1 MVGILHWYL
10 FMTLGDPKWKS
21 FDWMGTHQTMF
32 SVIHESI
39 YQKKIPY
46 HVKCYDLPI
55 IGDPI
60 EEGTSGSYNVRWFAL
75 GGNIISP
82 QNLIFGF
89 LDTPKIMLLNIL
101 FYFSISFFGMVLWMK
116 KLNLS
121 HFSSV
126 FLFICWSFSGFITS
140 KMGVGHLGSTNG
152 YFFIPLYFWIINQ
165 FLIENYRDKT
175 NLEILKD
182 AIVFS
187 IFIFFVKLNN
197 NGQNVYQFLL
207 IGLIV
212 SIFYYKRF
220 MWYLLSLIFSFF
232 FTKFLY
238 FPNLFLQYLYR

>member
-1 MVGILHWYL
+1 
-10 FMTLGDPKWKS
+10 
-21 FDWMGTHQTMF
+21 
-32 SVIHESI
+32 
-39 YQKKIPY
+39 
-46 HVKCYDLPI
+46 
-55 IGDPI
+55 
-60 EEGTSGSYNVRWFAL
+60 
-75 GGNIISP
+75 
-82 QNLIFGF
+82 
-89 LDTPKIMLLNIL
+89 
-101 FYFSISFFGMVLWMK
+101 MK

-232 FTKFLY
+232 TKFLY